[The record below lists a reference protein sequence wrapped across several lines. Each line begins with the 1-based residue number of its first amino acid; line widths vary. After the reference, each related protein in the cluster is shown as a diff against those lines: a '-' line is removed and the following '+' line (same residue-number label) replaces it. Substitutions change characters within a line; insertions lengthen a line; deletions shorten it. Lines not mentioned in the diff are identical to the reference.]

1 MKLALKFFFEFKNI
15 QKIKS
20 KSFIFDVR
28 IDLRREE
35 DSNTISPIERIITI
49 LINDT
54 MTKKEFKT
62 I

>member
-49 LINDT
+49 WISNT
-54 MTKKEFKT
+54 YGKKEF
-62 I
+62 